1 MNDIVIREAE
11 AGEPSLVV
19 HFYYKLFEKQFGFLP
34 GTEQYFLHA
43 VAELFDEPEN
53 SRLWV
58 AVDDGVI
65 KGSVCIIRKSSDE
78 AQLRLFGTDPSLQG
92 LGIGTQLMEKAMGF
106 CKEKGY
112 GHIYLWTI
120 DICKSALHVY
130 DKFGFKRT
138 DTKPNDTWADY
149 PMTEELWEYVE

>member
-92 LGIGTQLMEKAMGF
+92 
-106 CKEKGY
+106 
-112 GHIYLWTI
+112 
-120 DICKSALHVY
+120 DRKSV
-130 DKFGFKRT
+130 
-138 DTKPNDTWADY
+138 
-149 PMTEELWEYVE
+149 V